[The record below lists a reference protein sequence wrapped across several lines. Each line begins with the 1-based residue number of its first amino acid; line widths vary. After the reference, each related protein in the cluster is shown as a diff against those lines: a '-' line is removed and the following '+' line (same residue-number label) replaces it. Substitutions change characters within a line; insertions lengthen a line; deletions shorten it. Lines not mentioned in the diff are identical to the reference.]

1 VRELMRTLAR
11 ERTVVLCSHNLHEIQ
26 ELCDHVA
33 ILSRGRVVEAGPMA
47 RLTAEALRVRITL
60 HAPAAAAAA
69 ELLGG
74 LAHVVSVE
82 IESERS
88 FEVHLHA
95 DAAGDRPGVSKR
107 LLAQLLERD
116 WIPAEVRS
124 GASLES
130 RFLELTV
137 DEPGTDG
144 ES

>member
-1 VRELMRTLAR
+1 M
-11 ERTVVLCSHNLHEIQ
+11 
-26 ELCDHVA
+26 
-33 ILSRGRVVEAGPMA
+33 
-47 RLTAEALRVRITL
+47 RITL

-82 IESERS
+82 VESERS

-95 DAAGDRPGVSKR
+95 DAAGDRAGASKR
-107 LLAQLLERD
+107 LLARLLERD
-116 WIPAEVRS
+116 WVPADVRS

-137 DEPGTDG
+137 DEPGADG